1 MLRRKAVGGEVS
13 QRRTGDRIGRLYA
26 ERGRAHIAAAACVA
40 LERECGRGRAARPAR
55 SLRARSRA
63 DRESLR
69 DNKGHVYLDAAQL
82 MESLVL
88 KLYDIEVSE
97 GGVDASRPLF
107 VPR

>member
-1 MLRRKAVGGEVS
+1 M
-13 QRRTGDRIGRLYA
+13 
-26 ERGRAHIAAAACVA
+26 
-40 LERECGRGRAARPAR
+40 
-55 SLRARSRA
+55 RARSRA

-69 DNKGHVYLDAAQL
+69 DNKGHVYLDTAQL